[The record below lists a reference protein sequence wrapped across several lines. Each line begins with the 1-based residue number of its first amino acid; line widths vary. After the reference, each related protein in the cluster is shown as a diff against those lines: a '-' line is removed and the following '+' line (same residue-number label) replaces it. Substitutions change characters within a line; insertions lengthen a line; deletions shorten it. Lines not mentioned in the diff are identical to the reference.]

1 MQNFYSLT
9 SINRLTYR
17 RYFHWLSRNT
27 ASIWLLFNYL
37 SISLTQYLNSSLN
50 FKYFPA
56 LLTTLFSQSLSNL
69 FTKNAI
75 KWRPIR
81 ENQLIR
87 GVEYWTYQ
95 TFLTTIEKGVT
106 KCSINHNERVSSQ
119 LFYNQHL
126 IEKKYTLISLFQK
139 YYRFTLVNFL
149 HFLLRPWQYWRYQLA
164 YNLNLLLIT
173 NEFYFLR
180 FLNTPLFKVYSI

>member
-27 ASIWLLFNYL
+27 ASIWLLFN
-37 SISLTQYLNSSLN
+37 SLNSSVTQYLNLNLN

-56 LLTTLFSQSLSNL
+56 LLVTLFSQSLSNL
-69 FTKNAI
+69 FTKNSI

-87 GVEYWTYQ
+87 GAEYWTYR
-95 TFLTTIEKGVT
+95 TFLNTIEKGVT
-106 KCSINHNERVSSQ
+106 TSLTVTTKDNPPH

-126 IEKKYTLISLFQK
+126 IEKKYTLMSFFQK
-139 YYRFTLVNFL
+139 YYRFTLVNCL
-149 HFLLRPWQYWRYQLA
+149 HFLLRPWQYWRHQLS
-164 YNLNLLLIT
+164 YNLNLLLLT
-173 NEFYFLR
+173 NEFYLLR
-180 FLNTPLFKVYSI
+180 FLNTRLFKVYYI